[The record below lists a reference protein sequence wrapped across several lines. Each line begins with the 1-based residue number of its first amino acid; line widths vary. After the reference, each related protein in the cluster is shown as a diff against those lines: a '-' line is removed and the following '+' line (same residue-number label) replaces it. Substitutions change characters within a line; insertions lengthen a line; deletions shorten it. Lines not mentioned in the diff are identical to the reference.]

1 MPAHLQRLENTAA
14 RRFSQVCI
22 VSLAALIT
30 SGTGLLAYVN
40 QDPGPTWLRATV
52 IVSATMVGVSFCGWL
67 IASIAAFAREQ
78 MSTPR

>member
-1 MPAHLQRLENTAA
+1 MPAHLQRHENAAA

-30 SGTGLLAYVN
+30 SGTGLLAYLN
-40 QDPGPTWLRATV
+40 QDPGPAWLRAIV
-52 IVSATMVGVSFCGWL
+52 ITSAVMVGVSFCGWL
-67 IASIAAFAREQ
+67 VASLAAFAREQ

>member
-30 SGTGLLAYVN
+30 SGTGLLAYIN
-40 QDPGPTWLRATV
+40 QDPGPGWLRATV
-52 IVSATMVGVSFCGWL
+52 LASAVMVGVSFCGWL
-67 IASIAAFAREQ
+67 VASLTAFAREQ

>member
-1 MPAHLQRLENTAA
+1 MPAHMQRHENPAA

-30 SGTGLLAYVN
+30 SGTGLLAYIN

-52 IVSATMVGVSFCGWL
+52 VVSAVMVGISFCGWL
-67 IASIAAFAREQ
+67 VASLAAFAREQ